1 MSELRCVAV
10 GYLSHKLDEIVFFCD
25 DDFADTWYSSIVNSM
40 DSATYAPTLLTEEE
54 MQAELDDY
62 VEWQR
67 DIAFFQG
74 GC

>member
-40 DSATYAPTLLTEEE
+40 DSATYAPRLLSDDEIE
-54 MQAELDDY
+54 AELEALQDGMAD
-62 VEWQR
+62 EEFIR
-67 DIAFFQG
+67 G